1 VSKYWKIFCE
11 ETKYP
16 GLWQRWFKNQCVAAG
31 FIPEEG
37 YALEGKSIK
46 AGWSKARNALKR
58 MEQGDMV
65 VVQLGGNRVARIG
78 EVIRKQIRDDQWNPT
93 VPRSKSLPY
102 GGKGRQIAVRWDLNV
117 GPSDADTVVL
127 LPASHRLP
135 PYVRLAT
142 ICELNPKSFDSI
154 LKAMK
159 DESNWVGLLKRFIS
173 EKSLSDFIAAYP
185 HRLEDGLMPYP
196 NAKVQEKV
204 FPDGTRSD
212 VLLVDKNE
220 IPVVVECKQGEPTL
234 KNLKQLR
241 GYIKN
246 VKKETG
252 RKPRGILVHGG
263 AVSLRNEVR
272 QQVARDSQLKIIR
285 YSLNVSFDPCA

>member
-1 VSKYWKIFCE
+1 MSKYWKIFCE

-117 GPSDADTVVL
+117 GPNDADTVVL

-135 PYVRLAT
+135 PYVRWRR
-142 ICELNPKSFDSI
+142 PG
-154 LKAMK
+154 
-159 DESNWVGLLKRFIS
+159 WS
-173 EKSLSDFIAAYP
+173 EKEPWAA
-185 HRLEDGLMPYP
+185 
-196 NAKVQEKV
+196 
-204 FPDGTRSD
+204 PDD
-212 VLLVDKNE
+212 E
-220 IPVVVECKQGEPTL
+220 
-234 KNLKQLR
+234 
-241 GYIKN
+241 
-246 VKKETG
+246 
-252 RKPRGILVHGG
+252 
-263 AVSLRNEVR
+263 VSLRWQPILHKFR
-272 QQVARDSQLKIIR
+272 ATTSRAPTDR
-285 YSLNVSFDPCA
+285 RAWR